1 MPDNLH
7 PAAALYGTERAMAAL
22 PPCVHYAGS
31 ERYIRK
37 ALEIQRERGPVFD
50 IACDCEDGAPVGQE
64 RAHAKTMAAII
75 AGSDNVH
82 GRVGARIHDLSHPAW
97 RAELAVL
104 LGEAGDRLAFVTLP
118 KANSAADVS
127 RFQRILGDEAI
138 RCGIRRT
145 IPVSVMIETPGAVHE
160 AWAIA
165 ALPGVL
171 SLDFGTLD
179 FVSAH
184 HGAIP
189 SSAMVSPGQFDH
201 PLVRHAKC
209 EAVAA
214 ALAHS
219 VVPAHGVTL
228 ALDDP
233 AVVRADAE
241 RARREFGFL
250 RMWSIHPSQIEPI
263 VQAFQPDEDE
273 LATSVAVLVAAQA
286 AAWAPIRHEDK
297 LYDRASYRY
306 CWDVLQRAH
315 ASGAALPAAGA
326 AFFAPKP
333 ASKPSPLKPTGLL
346 PQ

>member
-1 MPDNLH
+1 MPQNLH
-7 PAAALYGTERAMAAL
+7 PAAALYGAERAMEPL

-31 ERYIRK
+31 ERYIRN
-37 ALEIQRERGPVFD
+37 ALSLQRDRGPVFD
-50 IACDCEDGAPVGQE
+50 IACDCEDGAPVGGE
-64 RAHAKTMAAII
+64 RAHAKAMAALIK
-75 AGSDNVH
+75 GGENVH

-97 RAELAVL
+97 RAELDIL
-104 LGEAGDRLAFVTLP
+104 IGEAGDRLAFVTLP
-118 KANSAADVS
+118 KAHSAADVS
-127 RFQRILGDEAI
+127 RFLRILRAETLRADL
-138 RCGIRRT
+138 RRN

-165 ALPGVL
+165 ALPGVS

-209 EAVAA
+209 ETVAA

-241 RARREFGFL
+241 RARKEFGFL

-263 VQAFQPDEDE
+263 VSAFQPDEAE
-273 LATSVAVLVAAQA
+273 LATAVTVLVAAQA
-286 AAWAPIRHEDK
+286 AAWAPIRHENK

-326 AFFAPKP
+326 AFFVSTP
-333 ASKPSPLKPTGLL
+333 ASERPWQSTRSRPR
-346 PQ
+346 

>member
-1 MPDNLH
+1 MTENLH
-7 PAAALYGTERAMAAL
+7 PAAALYGTERAMTPL

-31 ERYIRK
+31 ERHIRK
-37 ALEIQRERGPVFD
+37 ALALQRERGPVFD
-50 IACDCEDGAPVGQE
+50 VSCDCEDGAPVGGE
-64 RAHAKTMAAII
+64 RAHAKTMAALI
-75 AGSDNVH
+75 AGSENAH

-97 RAELAVL
+97 RAELDTLIGGA
-104 LGEAGDRLAFVTLP
+104 GERIAFVTLP
-118 KANSAADVS
+118 KVHSAAEVS
-127 RFQRILGDEAI
+127 RFLRILRDETL
-138 RCGIRRT
+138 RCGVRRT

-189 SSAMVSPGQFDH
+189 SSAMASPGQFDH
-201 PLVRHAKC
+201 PLVRQAKC
-209 EAVAA
+209 ETAAA

-233 AVVRADAE
+233 ALVRADAE

-263 VQAFQPDEDE
+263 VDAFQPDEAE
-273 LATSVAVLVAAQA
+273 LATAVAVLVAAQA
-286 AAWAPIRHEDK
+286 AAWAPIRHENK

-306 CWDVLQRAH
+306 CWDVLQRAR
-315 ASGAALPAAGA
+315 AAGAAIPAAAA
-326 AFFAPKP
+326 AFFAPAP
-333 ASKPSPLKPTGLL
+333 PPQRPLPSPELL
-346 PQ
+346 P